1 MKKFLNLSKSFY
13 GPVIIAIF
21 LLLFLGFAIYLVN
34 SGKNKQRQHTK
45 QHTSE
50 ILSNKNHKAQ
60 NKNTTPSISIVV
72 IELGLDKS
80 LFEKAMN
87 LPKKV
92 TLGFSPYSP
101 YLDYILELA
110 QKEKRDI
117 IMNIP
122 TDTLLLETADYSFQD
137 NGPYALVPALEDSEN
152 SKRLNFIIS
161 KAKGFSGYYTSI
173 NDSFT
178 DTVKDLTF
186 LLNELKESNQYIM
199 YNDRRKVKPFM
210 TIATK
215 FNMQNRI
222 IKADILL
229 DSKLER
235 SEIKSGLDEL
245 KNIADAYGHAIGIV
259 RAYHIS
265 IDQVD
270 KWLKEVDQNL
280 GYNIVSLSEL
290 VNSF

>member
-1 MKKFLNLSKSFY
+1 MKKFLNLSKPFY

>member
-21 LLLFLGFAIYLVN
+21 LLLFLGFAMYLVN

-137 NGPYALVPALEDSEN
+137 NGPYALVPDLEDSEN

-186 LLNELKESNQYIM
+186 LPNELKESNQYIM